1 LRRASAVAWAA
12 FVIAVVT
19 VVAALHVALGL
30 DVVVVDGNSMLPTL
44 QTGDLVLI
52 AKENPTAISV
62 GDVIVYT
69 YTGFFY
75 GVYLSNAYIIHRVI
89 YIYYNN
95 GVLCFVTKGD
105 NNPLP
110 DPGFPQYCGYVSIN
124 GTNVSGVP
132 YWKVVGVVVGGR
144 TPIAIPFIGSLSIAL
159 RPPSGPT

>member
-1 LRRASAVAWAA
+1 LRRTSTITWAT
-12 FVIAVVT
+12 VIIAVVIM
-19 VVAALHVALGL
+19 VAALHIALGL

-52 AKENPTAISV
+52 AKENPTTISV
-62 GDVIVYT
+62 GDVIVYK
-69 YTGFFY
+69 YTGPFY
-75 GVYLSNAYIIHRVI
+75 GVYLSNVYIIHRVV

-110 DPGFPQYCGYVSIN
+110 DPGFPQYCGYVNLN

-132 YWKVVGVVVGGR
+132 YWKVVGVVLGGR